1 MSWFRWLRPASVQ
14 ERLARYNLRPDV
26 LASILAKRPLDRSMR
41 SFTAGEV
48 CATSP
53 GVQVPVQL
61 DGEVWGRLP
70 MSFRI
75 EPAALKVVR

>member
-1 MSWFRWLRPASVQ
+1 
-14 ERLARYNLRPDV
+14 
-26 LASILAKRPLDRSMR
+26 MR
-41 SFTAGEV
+41 SFTAREL